1 MEVYQIL
8 HKNNVIIRELKP
20 EKILIKYTNQ
30 DETEFDI
37 KISDYSYSKEL
48 SDEEVIHTIIG
59 NSTYIAP
66 EISSGEDYTNK
77 CDL

>member
-37 KISDYSYSKEL
+37 KLRDYSYSKEL
-48 SDEEVIHTIIG
+48 RMKNLHI
-59 NSTYIAP
+59 
-66 EISSGEDYTNK
+66 
-77 CDL
+77 L